1 MQAPVAAAGCVAVA
15 FPRRRCAR
23 QAAASAQ
30 PRLLPRAVA
39 ADGAA
44 APPAPAGEKQ
54 LPPRAR
60 RLAAKKSQR
69 QAERAA
75 QSAAPPPLQRHHA
88 LRQHAPA
95 PTPGAVDPLPEVAT
109 SALLAS
115 ALAAAH
121 AALKLPPPPSA
132 SDAAAAD
139 APPLALDDVTAALL
153 ARAPR
158 LPLQSLADA
167 SWALEAVAHPLADA
181 FRAAM
186 GAPFA
191 LHPAALAPLR
201 LGLAALQAEIA
212 LKRDDVRTASG
223 EVMPETRLTAWQ
235 SDFGDSFRYSG
246 KAMAA
251 PPGGLTP
258 RVAAARD
265 ALEARFGVRYDSCLV
280 NYYPDGSSGMRFH
293 SDPQGAEWA
302 PQTAVVSVGA
312 PRRFVFRAVGDPA
325 TRCATTVRSGDVVV
339 MGPGC
344 QERFQHALLPEASAD
359 DAAPRIS
366 LVFKK
371 RAVKRNE

>member
-1 MQAPVAAAGCVAVA
+1 
-15 FPRRRCAR
+15 
-23 QAAASAQ
+23 
-30 PRLLPRAVA
+30 VA

-60 RLAAKKSQR
+60 RLAAKRSTR

-95 PTPGAVDPLPEVAT
+95 PAPGAVPAQDPLPEVAT

-121 AALKLPPPPSA
+121 AALKLPSPVA
-132 SDAAAAD
+132 TADGDAAA
-139 APPLALDDVTAALL
+139 PTLTLDDVAAALL

-158 LPLQSLADA
+158 LPLQALADA
-167 SWALEAVAHPLADA
+167 SWALEAVSHPSADA

-186 GAPFA
+186 GAPFS
-191 LHPAALAPLR
+191 LHPGALAPLR
-201 LGLAALQAEIA
+201 LGLAALQAEVA
-212 LKRDDVRTASG
+212 LKRDEVKTASG

-265 ALEARFGVRYDSCLV
+265 ALEAKFGVRYDSCLV

-325 TRCATTVRSGDVVV
+325 TRCATTVRSGDVVI

-371 RAVKRNE
+371 RAAKRNE